1 MAIANFNGNQ
11 YQVDWDWVVTSQNI
25 AANTSTVYGR
35 LYVRKIGGSG
45 YWASAAPAYQI
56 VGFGSTINGTWGPYD
71 FRGTSQYTLWQ
82 GSRTFTH
89 AADGTLN
96 ISAVASVQMYSGGGA
111 LITSPSVTAAASPPR
126 IARASKASFSFVGG
140 AATTSMAAG
149 TQYTIHTNRAS
160 TGFTHNM
167 IVSFANGAVYS
178 TIATGVGASF
188 NWTPPLSMLAEI
200 PDSLSGAGFI
210 RLSTYSGSTL
220 IGTID
225 TVFTLTAPAAAVPSI
240 SSMTVSDTNTTV
252 SSAVGAYV
260 KGLSR
265 LKVVV
270 NAAGYQGS
278 TITDRTF
285 SIGSTTEDSGDSIA
299 LNASGT
305 VTYTGRVTDS
315 RGRTAASNDTVAV
328 LPYVAPK
335 INSALAR
342 RATSA
347 GALLDTGAYIRV
359 DLNAAVQSLTNST
372 QRNAMAI
379 TIKTATV
386 GSSTYTTRNTITPGL
401 TYATNVLV
409 GGGGIYPETTAYKVR
424 IEVKDKFLTSAT
436 EITVPTSSVLMH
448 WDAAGVGVGKFR
460 SQGKLDVAGDIY
472 QSGSVVLDTADRATA
487 AELADGSGGAKL
499 VRVDSIY
506 GLLASQTQRGIV
518 RTGTQAEVDAG
529 TNSTWA
535 MVTPATLRN
544 SKNLAFASAAGRIGT
559 SSSTDV
565 TVTFP
570 SGRFSVAP
578 TVTTGAHNHANV
590 CIAYISAVTATSF
603 KLSMFTLAGAR
614 VPVGSVDWQAMQM
627 TSSAAAG

>member
-45 YWASAAPAYQI
+45 YWAAAAPAYQI

-96 ISAVASVQMYSGGGA
+96 ISATASAQMYSGGGA
-111 LITSPSVTAAASPPR
+111 LITSPSVTAAASAPT
-126 IARASKASFSFVGG
+126 IARASRASFSFVGG

-200 PDSLSGAGFI
+200 PDALSGAGFI

-252 SSAVGAYV
+252 SSQVGAYV
-260 KGLSR
+260 AGLSR
-265 LKVVV
+265 LKVIV
-270 NAAGYQGS
+270 NASGYQGS
-278 TITDRTF
+278 TIEDKPF
-285 SIGSTTEDSGDSIA
+285 SIGSTVEDSGGSIA
-299 LNASGT
+299 LNSSGT
-305 VTYTGRVTDS
+305 ITYTGKAIDS
-315 RGRTAASNDTVAV
+315 RGRSATSSGTVAV

-372 QRNAMAI
+372 QRNAMTI
-379 TIKTATV
+379 TIKTAPV
-386 GSSTYTTRNTITPGL
+386 GSNTYTTRNTITPGL

-424 IEVKDKFLTSAT
+424 NEVKDKFLTSAT

-472 QSGSVVLDTADRATA
+472 QSGNVVLDAAARATA
-487 AELADGSGGAKL
+487 AEVNAGSGSKVVTVAGLWQMLANQTRRGL
-499 VRVDSIY
+499 VR
-506 GLLASQTQRGIV
+506 AA
-518 RTGTQAEVDAG
+518 TQAEVNTG
-529 TNSTWA
+529 TNSTDLH
-535 MVTPATLRN
+535 VTPATLRN
-544 SKNLAFASAAGRIGT
+544 SKNLAFASASGRVGT

-590 CIAYISAVTATSF
+590 CVAYISAVTSTSF

-627 TSSAAAG
+627 TSTAAAG